1 MDPRCS
7 RMAFSL
13 SVLFFSSPLLAQ
25 ATPSLDPV
33 VVTATRTP
41 VSLTDVLADVSW
53 VDRDQIDRM
62 GAASVAEV
70 LARLPGIT
78 LSQAGGP
85 ASTTGVF
92 IRGADSR
99 FTAVF
104 MDGVRVD
111 TQSGDGGAPWEA
123 IPLTQVDRIEVL
135 RGPAAAVYG
144 SDAIGG
150 VVQIF
155 TREGEQGFHPSVRL
169 GAGTYGTREA
179 NASLRGG
186 VGDVTYS
193 LGLAKDQSDG
203 FDARPGINNPDRDGY
218 QQQSF
223 SGRVGLKFLPGQRL
237 ELTVLD
243 NDQKADYDSTASS
256 SYGLANHHL
265 QLLGVLWSSRWS
277 DEWTTKMSFTRGSDR
292 YESFMST
299 TFTYLTKT
307 QVSTY
312 LFQNEYRLGPGLMT
326 TAFERR
332 EDALQNTDTSPST
345 DTSRYQNGVALGY
358 GFKTGNH
365 ALQVNARHDDDSEF
379 GGKSTGSLA
388 YGYALS
394 TTWRATASTSTA
406 FRVPTLYERFSG
418 YGFSGLKVETSNNH
432 ELGLRWLSGSNQ
444 ASLVAYQNV
453 ISNLIDFVYESGSC
467 INQAEGCYTNTNARI
482 YGATLSGS
490 TRWSNVD
497 LSGSL
502 GWMEPRNS
510 DTGNLLV
517 RRARQQATASA
528 HTLLGG
534 WQIGADI
541 QHVGDRYDYAY
552 DWSSSTSSRP
562 RLAPY
567 TLIHLSASHALDR
580 DWQMRFK
587 VNNLTNQDYT
597 LAKGYAT
604 PGRSFFLI
612 LTWTPQR

>member
-7 RMAFSL
+7 RMAFGL

-307 QVSTY
+307 QVNTY

-326 TAFERR
+326 AAFERR

-345 DTSRYQNGVALGY
+345 DTSRYQNAVALGY
-358 GFKTGNH
+358 GFKTGDH

-394 TTWRATASTSTA
+394 TAWRATASTGTA
-406 FRVPTLYERFSG
+406 FRVPTLYQRFSS
-418 YGFSGLKVETSNNH
+418 YGSSSLKAETSTNQ
-432 ELGLRWLSGSNQ
+432 ELGLRWLSGPHQ
-444 ASLVAYQNV
+444 ASLLAYQNQ
-453 ISNLIDFVYESGSC
+453 ISNLSDFVFVGGSC
-467 INQAEGCYTNTNARI
+467 SSPDGCYANTGRARLT
-482 YGATLSGS
+482 GVTLAGN
-490 TRWSNVD
+490 TLWGNVHVA
-497 LSGSL
+497 GSL
-502 GWMEPRNS
+502 DWMDPRNL
-510 DTGNLLV
+510 DTQKQLA
-517 RRARQQATASA
+517 RRPHQQATVSA
-528 HTLLGG
+528 HTMVRG
-534 WQIGADI
+534 WQMGAEI
-541 QHVGDRYDYAY
+541 QSAGERYDDA
-552 DWSSSTSSRP
+552 SNTS